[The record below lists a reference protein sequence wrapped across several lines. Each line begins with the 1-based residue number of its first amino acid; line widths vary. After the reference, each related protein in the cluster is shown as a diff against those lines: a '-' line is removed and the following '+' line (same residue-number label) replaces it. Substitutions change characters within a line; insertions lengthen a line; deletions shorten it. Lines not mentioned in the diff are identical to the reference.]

1 MSYHVRRM
9 KEFDIVQVSEIDREA
24 FPTQYP
30 PPNFKKDLNK
40 GVIRYLVAFE
50 ENGAVLND
58 VETKEKD
65 TGMDPP
71 GFLSRIKGIFEKEN
85 HPSRGAITG
94 INNDIL
100 GYAAMWLMVDEAHL
114 TSIAVK
120 ETHRRRGIGE
130 LLLNSIIDLA
140 FELNAQIVTLEVR
153 ESNLAAQGLYQKY
166 GFAKVGIRR
175 GYYSD
180 DGEDAII
187 MTADDIFS
195 ASYQDMLQGLRQKS
209 GFEADLKE

>member
-1 MSYHVRRM
+1 MSYRIRPM
-9 KEFDIVQVSEIDREA
+9 QEFDIYQVSEIDREA

-50 ENGAVLND
+50 ENSSQGIQTESG
-58 VETKEKD
+58 ETESG
-65 TGMDPP
+65 TNFP
-71 GFLSRIKGIFEKEN
+71 GLISRIRGMFDKEN
-85 HPSRGAITG
+85 RLDRRVVTSTNH
-94 INNDIL
+94 NIL

-120 ETHRRRGIGE
+120 GTYRRRGIGE
-130 LLLNSIIDLA
+130 TLLNSIIDLA
-140 FELNAQIVTLEVR
+140 LKLNAQIVTLEVR
-153 ESNLAAQGLYQKY
+153 ESNVAAQGLYRKY
-166 GFAKVGIRR
+166 GFARMGIRR

-187 MTADDIFS
+187 MTAEDIFS
-195 ASYQDMLQGLRQKS
+195 PSYQDMLRELKQKN
-209 GFEADLKE
+209 GFDAEVEE